1 MAPKGS
7 PQKNKVSG
15 DKKPKDD
22 RDIQSKIN
30 EIISEGGGTGGMG
43 VKMEV
48 DYSTTVEEKIP
59 KAKELAAQNKLDD
72 ALEMLIALEKQTRT
86 GCDMHS
92 TSKVLVA
99 IVQICFEVRVLIWK
113 QILPGFPLNRLLFP
127 Y

>member
-7 PQKNKVSG
+7 PQKTKVSD

-22 RDIQSKIN
+22 ADIQSKIN

-48 DYSTTVEEKIP
+48 DYSSTVEEKIP
-59 KAKELAAQNKLDD
+59 QAKELAAQNKLDD

-86 GCDMHS
+86 GADMHS

-99 IVQICFEVRVLIWK
+99 IVQICFEVSVVFGRNLSIPRKLFFLI
-113 QILPGFPLNRLLFP
+113 
-127 Y
+127 